1 MNQLRVGLIVNPIAG
16 MGGRVGLKGTD
27 GLQRLA
33 EARARGAQPQA
44 AERATAFLQELAE
57 VHAQLSWFSHPYLG
71 GQVLDAAGCAWHLLE
86 FDRTS
91 TSAAASTAA
100 ADTQA
105 LARRMLEAGV
115 DLLVFVGGDGT
126 ARDLLSA
133 IGESLPV
140 LGVPAGVKMHSG
152 VFAVSPRS
160 AGKVVKGLL
169 AGEIMASVPRSVKD
183 FGGVDPAQDG
193 IAVVEFGE
201 LRVPEAGSFLQ
212 QTKVGGKE
220 SEPLA
225 AQDICA
231 DVLERELRNRPIVLG
246 AGSTCLAIKEA
257 LGFAGTLRGVD
268 VLLPSGDVA
277 LDVNERVLLTLEQ
290 PRLIVSFTRQQG
302 FLFGRGNQMI
312 SAPFLCRM
320 SWPDDVLI
328 VGTRTKVLSLEGR
341 PLLVDT
347 QDVAL
352 DHALSGLVEIIS
364 GYEDRLLYRI
374 ATDYSLEG

>member
-1 MNQLRVGLIVNPIAG
+1 M
-16 MGGRVGLKGTD
+16 
-27 GLQRLA
+27 
-33 EARARGAQPQA
+33 
-44 AERATAFLQELAE
+44 
-57 VHAQLSWFSHPYLG
+57 
-71 GQVLDAAGCAWHLLE
+71 
-86 FDRTS
+86 
-91 TSAAASTAA
+91 
-100 ADTQA
+100 
-105 LARRMLEAGV
+105 
-115 DLLVFVGGDGT
+115 
-126 ARDLLSA
+126 
-133 IGESLPV
+133 
-140 LGVPAGVKMHSG
+140 
-152 VFAVSPRS
+152 
-160 AGKVVKGLL
+160 
-169 AGEIMASVPRSVKD
+169 
-183 FGGVDPAQDG
+183 
-193 IAVVEFGE
+193 
-201 LRVPEAGSFLQ
+201 
-212 QTKVGGKE
+212 GGKE

-312 SAPFLCRM
+312 SAPFLRRM

-364 GYEDRLLYRI
+364 GYEDRLLYRV